1 MEYLGGRLQMKVV
14 VLGSS
19 GMLGRYVTKYL
30 SANYEVVP
38 ITRKDFDFAFANK
51 SMVNKFLDSQNF
63 KYGDVLINCIGII
76 KPQIAVVGE
85 YESIFINSALPHVL
99 ADYCDKYKINFIH
112 ATTDCIYSGDKG
124 SYTEE
129 DPMDVDDIYG
139 VSKALGESSKATNI
153 RVSIIGEEY
162 GQARSLVEWIKSSK
176 DKTVNGFI
184 DHLWNGITCLEW
196 AKLVESMLVS
206 GEFWKGTVHAY
217 SPKSVTKAELVQMVS
232 DIYDLN
238 IKVNATHSNKACD
251 RTLSSVKL
259 NLIKK
264 SLSEQIKE
272 MKEFSLE

>member
-1 MEYLGGRLQMKVV
+1 
-14 VLGSS
+14 
-19 GMLGRYVTKYL
+19 
-30 SANYEVVP
+30 
-38 ITRKDFDFAFANK
+38 
-51 SMVNKFLDSQNF
+51 
-63 KYGDVLINCIGII
+63 
-76 KPQIAVVGE
+76 
-85 YESIFINSALPHVL
+85 
-99 ADYCDKYKINFIH
+99 
-112 ATTDCIYSGDKG
+112 
-124 SYTEE
+124 
-129 DPMDVDDIYG
+129 MDVDDIYG

-162 GQARSLVEWIKSSK
+162 GQARSLVEWIKSSSN
-176 DKTVNGFI
+176 KTVNGFI

-206 GEFWKGTVHAY
+206 GEFWKGTVHAC

-232 DIYDLN
+232 DIYGLN
-238 IKVNATHSNKACD
+238 IKVNATYSNKACD

>member
-1 MEYLGGRLQMKVV
+1 MKIVV
-14 VLGSS
+14 FGAT

-30 SANYEVVP
+30 SQNYEVIPV
-38 ITRKDFDFAFANK
+38 TRKDFDFAKANQ
-51 SMVNKFLDSQNF
+51 SMVNKFLDSLNF
-63 KYGDVLINCIGII
+63 QFGDVLINCIGII
-76 KPQIAVVGE
+76 KPQITVVGE
-85 YESIFINSALPHVL
+85 YESIFINSAFPHIV
-99 ADYCDKYKINFIH
+99 AEYCDKNKINFIH

-124 SYTEE
+124 MYTEE
-129 DPMDVDDIYG
+129 DPMDVSDIYG
-139 VSKALGESSKATNI
+139 VSKAMGESEKATNI
-153 RVSIIGEEY
+153 RVSIIGEEH

-196 AKLVESMLVS
+196 AKLVENMIQT
-206 GEFWKGTVHAY
+206 GDFWKGTVHAY
-217 SPKSVTKAELVQMVS
+217 SPKAVTKAELVQMVS

-238 IKVNATHSNKACD
+238 IKVNATHSNTSCD

-264 SLSEQIKE
+264 PLSEQIKE

>member
-1 MEYLGGRLQMKVV
+1 MEYLGGRLQMKIVV
-14 VLGSS
+14 FGAT

-30 SANYEVVP
+30 SQNYEVIPV
-38 ITRKDFDFAFANK
+38 TRKDFDFAKANQ
-51 SMVNKFLDSQNF
+51 SMLNKFLDSLNF
-63 KYGDVLINCIGII
+63 QFGDVLINCIGII

-85 YESIFINSALPHVL
+85 YESIFINSAFPHVV
-99 ADYCDKYKINFIH
+99 AEYCDKNKINFIH

-124 SYTEE
+124 MYTEE
-129 DPMDVDDIYG
+129 DPMDVSDIYG
-139 VSKALGESSKATNI
+139 VSKAMGESEKATNI

-162 GQARSLVEWIKSSK
+162 GQARSLVEWIKGSK

-196 AKLVESMLVS
+196 AKLVENMIQTDD
-206 GEFWKGTVHAY
+206 FWKGTVHAY
-217 SPKSVTKAELVQMVS
+217 SPKAVTKAELVQMVS

-238 IKVNATHSNKACD
+238 IKVNATHSNKSCD

-264 SLSEQIKE
+264 PLSEQIKE